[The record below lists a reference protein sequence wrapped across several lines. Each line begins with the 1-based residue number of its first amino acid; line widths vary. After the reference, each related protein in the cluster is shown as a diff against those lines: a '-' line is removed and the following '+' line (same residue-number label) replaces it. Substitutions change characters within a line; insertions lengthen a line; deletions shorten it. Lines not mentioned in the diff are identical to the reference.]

1 MRSTLAASS
10 GWPGS
15 AWAQMPDNR
24 GVKLNPED
32 SVPPAYLDTLDER
45 DRVRLDAARQQG
57 DSFVPIFSG
66 RGQAPGYT
74 QPAGGVGSP
83 FPPGCRGGR
92 VTPRPT
98 YEAYSPAAARGP
110 PARPARRPHIGSDR
124 RAAAE
129 PGARN
134 RRGSSGIRYPAAKP
148 ETAAPAT
155 SGTPPEPSIHRRR
168 VTVRNRITGPP
179 ALHRNLG
186 RRPRDAAALH
196 LRSAYNT
203 AADGGRR
210 SRRGPPDPAVLL
222 PEDRISDLIGVLLQN
237 WSKPPRIVRIRYP
250 PAKPETAAPATS
262 GTPPEPSIPLP
273 PAGGGSMRA
282 RFMRSTRT
290 IRDRC

>member
-1 MRSTLAASS
+1 MRPRHAALLICALLAASS
-10 GWPGS
+10 GSPSS

-74 QPAGGVGSP
+74 QPAGGVGPTRSATGITALVAAP
-83 FPPGCRGGR
+83 VRRPRGAAAHLR
-92 VTPRPT
+92 
-98 YEAYSPAAARGP
+98 SLQPAAARGP

-129 PGARN
+129 PGAN
-134 RRGSSGIRYPAAKP
+134 RRGSSVSAIRPPSPKRLRPPLPAHLP
-148 ETAAPAT
+148 NR
-155 SGTPPEPSIHRRR
+155 PSPCRRR
-168 VTVRNRITGPP
+168 
-179 ALHRNLG
+179 
-186 RRPRDAAALH
+186 AAA
-196 LRSAYNT
+196 ST
-203 AADGGRR
+203 
-210 SRRGPPDPAVLL
+210 
-222 PEDRISDLIGVLLQN
+222 
-237 WSKPPRIVRIRYP
+237 
-250 PAKPETAAPATS
+250 
-262 GTPPEPSIPLP
+262 
-273 PAGGGSMRA
+273 RA